1 MGGYMKVSKK
11 KMMIAAIIGV
21 LALIAFTMIHLLI
34 VGFDNFGINYL
45 IIPAIVGILSGSLIS
60 YYYQKQKIEMLS
72 KIQIMKEN
80 EKKLNQINKNL
91 ENLVKERTAELQN
104 SNDKLSLMNA
114 TKDKFFSII
123 AHDLKNPIWA
133 AKQIMDVLYEAYDAI
148 SEEEK
153 KELLDEIRASTNS
166 TYQLLMQLLDW
177 SRSQRGV
184 IEFNPQNIDLNF
196 LVSSNTDLLKTT
208 ADEKSIELINQV
220 PKDTMVYAD
229 VNMLVTILRNLISN
243 AIKFTDLGGKI
254 AIYCNPDKFVN
265 HIEITVEDNGV
276 GISEENQQKLFRI
289 DTGFTTLGTNKEKGT
304 GLGLILIK
312 EFVEKHGGSIKV
324 ESKEGQGSKFIFT
337 IPKEKI
343 ENNNI
348 KNEPKNTNEKN
359 SGDSC

>member
-1 MGGYMKVSKK
+1 MKVSKK